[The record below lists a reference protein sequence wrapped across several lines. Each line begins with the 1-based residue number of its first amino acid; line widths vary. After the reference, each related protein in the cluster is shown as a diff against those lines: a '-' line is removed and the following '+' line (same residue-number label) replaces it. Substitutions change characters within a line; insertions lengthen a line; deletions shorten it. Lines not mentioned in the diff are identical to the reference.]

1 MSLSP
6 QPLGTP
12 SAPAEEPGS
21 ETPPQTVSDPDQP
34 ESSPPPQFVRFPFP
48 AQVFRSSCD
57 RYSFKSAPWK

>member
-34 ESSPPPQFVRFPFP
+34 ESSPPPPICEVPIP
-48 AQVFRSSCD
+48 RSG
-57 RYSFKSAPWK
+57 F